1 MINARI
7 GNSIPSA
14 IEALRANKSRS
25 ILTTLGI
32 VIGVV
37 AVIVIV
43 GLGQG
48 SSAQV
53 TAQLSNLGTNVL
65 TISPGSTRGSG
76 VAGGAGSSTSL
87 KEADSEAIES
97 NIKGVAAIS
106 PTVSGSAQVIAGN
119 KNWSTRIQAVL
130 PAYQQIQNWQMAEG
144 GFFTDADNESA
155 RNVAVIGQ
163 TVATNLFATGTSPVG
178 QQIQVRNVPFTV
190 VGVLAT
196 KGSGFGGD
204 QDDTILIPFKAGQIR
219 LFGSTNVNSILVQAA
234 SADQMTQM
242 QTNITTLLRTRHKI
256 QTGAS
261 DDFTIRN
268 NADLLTTVTSVSQTL
283 TLLLGGVAAVSLV
296 VGGIGIMN
304 IMLVSVTER
313 TREIGI
319 RMAIGA
325 RGADILAQFLAEA
338 VVLSLIGGLVG
349 VGIGV
354 GTVLAVP
361 KLTGMAAVVPMSA
374 IALSVG
380 FAALVGIA
388 FGVYPAR
395 KASLLDPIVALRY
408 Q

>member
-1 MINARI
+1 VI
-7 GNSIPSA
+7 GRVTSSFSSA
-14 IEALRANKSRS
+14 FEALGANKSRS
-25 ILTTLGI
+25 VLMTLGI

-48 SSAQV
+48 STAQV

-65 TISPGSTRGSG
+65 TIMPGSTSSSG
-76 VAGGAGSSTSL
+76 IRGGAGTQTSL
-87 KEADSEAIES
+87 KADDAEAMTEQIA
-97 NIKGVAAIS
+97 GVAAIS
-106 PTVSGSAQVIAGN
+106 ATVSGSAQIISDAG
-119 KNWSTRIQAVL
+119 NWSTRIQAVQ
-130 PAYQQIQNWQMAEG
+130 PAYQQIQSWQLAQG
-144 GFFTDADNESA
+144 GFFTDADNEAA

-163 TVATNLFATGTSPVG
+163 TVATNLFPSGESPVG
-178 QQIQVRNVPFTV
+178 KQVRVRNVPFTII
-190 VGVLAT
+190 GVLAT

-204 QDDTILIPFKAGQIR
+204 QDDTVLIPLRAGQIR
-219 LFGSTNVNSILVQAA
+219 LFGSANVNSILIQAA

-242 QTNITTLLRTRHKI
+242 TTDVTALLRARHKI
-256 QTGAS
+256 QTGKA
-261 DDFTIRN
+261 DDFSIRN
-268 NADLLTTVTSVSQTL
+268 NADLLSTVGSVSQTM
-283 TLLLGGVAAVSLV
+283 TYLLGGVAAVSLV

-325 RGADILAQFLAEA
+325 RGSDILAQFLTEA
-338 VVLSLIGGLVG
+338 VILSLIGGLVG
-349 VGIGV
+349 VGLGIGII
-354 GTVLAVP
+354 LAIPRVSG
-361 KLTGMAAVVPMSA
+361 LAAVVPMSA

-395 KASLLDPIVALRY
+395 KASQLDPIQALRY